1 MVNGRALKSS
11 SKAVVFLLIIV
22 LFTIERLKN
31 ELRSEKKVKTIEE
44 IKFWSP
50 VKMYH
55 IKNNL
60 KHRGKGF
67 HHARILYTDNGTS
80 TFQFDR
86 IIYVVMLTRN
96 QVQLQKK
103 KMKFSCK
110 ECGKSVRSNQD
121 AILCALCKRWS
132 HNKCIGLSKGIFKY
146 YLHGQPKY
154 RLDL

>member
-1 MVNGRALKSS
+1 MAVRNKDEKIAAVNERALKSS
-11 SKAVVFLLIIV
+11 SKAFVFLLIIV

-31 ELRSEKKVKTIEE
+31 ELRSDKKVRTIEE

-121 AILCALCKRWS
+121 AILCALCKR
-132 HNKCIGLSKGIFKY
+132 
-146 YLHGQPKY
+146 
-154 RLDL
+154 